1 MTTAKRYSS
10 LMILLLLTLSFAAST
25 SAQVAKLYPVDE
37 AAKDPA
43 FFTFRARLLKAIY
56 KKDTSFLLSI
66 VDPKIANNFGGDDGL
81 THFKRIWHPERPTS
95 PVWTELLAV
104 LVLGGKFDKDQSFAA
119 PYLFNS
125 FPEQFDAFE
134 HSAIIEDG
142 VRVRREPNTRGTVIT
157 TLSFDIVKLGRG
169 EYRRNPGE
177 KREWVP
183 VELAD
188 GQKGFVASE
197 YIRSPIDYRA
207 IFERKNGKWVMT
219 AFIAGD

>member
-1 MTTAKRYSS
+1 MRS
-10 LMILLLLTLSFAAST
+10 LYKYKLPLLGLMMVLIST
-25 SAQVAKLYPVDE
+25 PIVNAQVGKLYPVDE
-37 AAKDPA
+37 AAKDPT
-43 FFTFRARLLKAIY
+43 FFTFRARLLKAIQ
-56 KKDTSFLLSI
+56 KKDASFLLSI

-81 THFKRIWHPERPTS
+81 LQFKRIWHPERPTS
-95 PVWTELLAV
+95 PVWTELLAA

-125 FPEQFDAFE
+125 FPEALDSFE

-142 VRVRREPNTRGTVIT
+142 VRVRREPNTRGTVIRN
-157 TLSFDIVKLGRG
+157 LSFDIVKLGGG
-169 EYRRNPGE
+169 ENRRNPGE
-177 KREWVP
+177 KREWVL

-188 GQKGFVASE
+188 GQRGYVANE

-207 IFERKNGKWVMT
+207 IFEKKNGKWTMT

>member
-1 MTTAKRYSS
+1 MTTPKRCSP
-10 LMILLLLTLSFAAST
+10 MILLLLTLSFAAST
-25 SAQVAKLYPVDE
+25 PAQVAKLYPVDE

-43 FFTFRARLLKAIY
+43 FFAFRARLLRAIY

-66 VDPKIANNFGGDDGL
+66 VDPKIANNFGGDDGI

-95 PVWTELLAV
+95 PMWTELLAA
-104 LVLGGKFDKDQSFAA
+104 LALGGKFDKDQSFGA

-125 FPEQFDAFE
+125 FPEGLDVFE
-134 HSAIIEDG
+134 HAAVIEDG
-142 VRVRREPNTRGTVIT
+142 VRVRREPNTRGTVIRN
-157 TLSFDIVKLGRG
+157 LSFDIVKLGRG

-188 GQKGFVASE
+188 GQKGYVASE

-207 IFERKNGKWVMT
+207 IFEKKNGKWMMT

>member
-1 MTTAKRYSS
+1 MKPSFKHARFF
-10 LMILLLLTLSFAAST
+10 LGLILTFVFT
-25 SAQVAKLYPVDE
+25 QVVNAQVGKLYPVDE
-37 AAKDPA
+37 AAKDPS
-43 FFTFRARLLKAIY
+43 FFAFRARLLKAIQM
-56 KKDTSFLLSI
+56 KDASFLLSI
-66 VDPKIANNFGGDDGL
+66 VDPKISNNFGGDDGII
-81 THFKRIWHPERPTS
+81 HFKRIWHPERPTS
-95 PVWTELLAV
+95 PVWTELSAA

-125 FPEQFDAFE
+125 FPEDLDAFV
-134 HSAIIEDG
+134 HSAVIEDG
-142 VRVRREPNTRGTVIT
+142 VRVRREPNTRGTVIR
-157 TLSFDIVKLGRG
+157 TLSFDIVKLGEG
-169 EYRRNPGE
+169 ENKRSPAD

-207 IFERKNGKWVMT
+207 IFEKKNGKWVMT

>member
-1 MTTAKRYSS
+1 MQTFSKQLRF
-10 LMILLLLTLSFAAST
+10 LLCLLVILAFTQIVN
-25 SAQVAKLYPVDE
+25 AQVGKLYPVDE
-37 AAKDPA
+37 AAKDPS
-43 FFTFRARLLKAIY
+43 FFAFRARLLKAIH
-56 KKDTSFLLSI
+56 KKDASFLLSI

-81 THFKRIWHPERPTS
+81 TQFKRIWHPERPTS

-134 HSAIIEDG
+134 HGAVIEDG
-142 VRVRREPNTRGTVIT
+142 VRVRREPNTRGTVIR
-157 TLSFDIVKLGRG
+157 TLSFDIVKLGG
-169 EYRRNPGE
+169 GVNRRNPGE
-177 KREWVP
+177 KREWVL
-183 VELAD
+183 VELTD
-188 GQKGFVASE
+188 GQRGYVASE

-207 IFERKNGKWVMT
+207 IFEKKNGKWIMT